1 MMRDQAESLRL
12 RVKKM
17 QHGSETKAIAVL
29 SGKGGV
35 GKSNVSLNF
44 SLALRQR
51 GKHVLLFDMDIGMGN
66 IDILLGQTS
75 SHTII
80 DIFRPNV
87 TIHDIIKTGPNEL
100 AFIAGGTGFT
110 EIFHMDEQQVE
121 YFIEQLQLV
130 SEQYDYI
137 IFDMGAGMSEDRL
150 QLLKAVDDI
159 FIVTTPEPTALTDA
173 YATMKY
179 IHLADPQLPI
189 YVLVNRVRSDKEGME
204 TLQRLK
210 QVAKRFLGK
219 ELHALGYVPEDR
231 TVSTAVIRQTP
242 FLLFDP
248 SAKASKALVQMTDR
262 YLADEEHE
270 EKEKRPFHFFAKLR
284 QYFLER

>member
-17 QHGSETKAIAVL
+17 QHGTETKTIAVL

-51 GKHVLLFDMDIGMGN
+51 EKHVLLFDMDIGMGN
-66 IDILLGQTS
+66 IDILLGQS
-75 SHTII
+75 SSYTMI

-87 TIHDIIKTGPNEL
+87 TIHDTIKTEPEQL
-100 AFIAGGTGFT
+100 SFIAGGTGFT
-110 EIFHMDEQQVE
+110 EIFHMDEQKVE

-130 SEQYDYI
+130 SEQYDYL
-137 IFDMGAGMSEDRL
+137 IFDMGAGMSEDHL

-159 FIVTTPEPTALTDA
+159 FIITTPEPTALTDA
-173 YATMKY
+173 YATVKY

-189 YVLVNRVRSDKEGME
+189 YVLVNRARSDKEGVE

-231 TVSTAVIRQTP
+231 TVSNAVIRQTP

-248 SAKASKALVQMTDR
+248 SAKASKALMRMTDR
-262 YLADEEHE
+262 YLANGEHE
-270 EKEKRPFHFFAKLR
+270 EQTKRPFHFFAKLR

>member
-17 QHGSETKAIAVL
+17 QHGAETKAIAVL

-75 SHTII
+75 SHTIM

-87 TIHDIIKTGPNEL
+87 TIHDIIKTGPEQL
-100 AFIAGGTGFT
+100 SFIAGGTGLT
-110 EIFHMDEQQVE
+110 EIFHMDGQKVE

-130 SEQYDYI
+130 SEQYDYL

-179 IHLADPQLPI
+179 IHVTAPQLPI
-189 YVLVNRVRSDKEGME
+189 YVLVNRARSDKEGAE

-231 TVSTAVIRQTP
+231 IVSTAVIRQTP
-242 FLLFDP
+242 FILFDP
-248 SAKASKALVQMTDR
+248 GAKASRALVQMADR
-262 YLADEEHE
+262 YLANEEHE
-270 EKEKRPFHFFAKLR
+270 EQAKRPFHFFAKLR

>member
-1 MMRDQAESLRL
+1 MVRDQAESLRL

-17 QHGSETKAIAVL
+17 QHETETKAIAVL

-51 GKHVLLFDMDIGMGN
+51 GKNVLLFDMDIGMGN

-87 TIHDIIKTGPNEL
+87 TIHDIIKTGPENL
-100 AFIAGGTGFT
+100 SFIAGGTGLT
-110 EIFHMDEQQVE
+110 DIFHMDEQKVQ

-179 IHLADPQLPI
+179 IHLADHQLPI
-189 YVLVNRVRSDKEGME
+189 YVLVNRARSDKEGIE

-231 TVSTAVIRQTP
+231 TVSNAVIRQTP

-248 SAKASKALVQMTDR
+248 SAKASKAVIQMTER
-262 YLADEEHE
+262 YLANEEH
-270 EKEKRPFHFFAKLR
+270 KEQMKRPFHFFAKLR

>member
-17 QHGSETKAIAVL
+17 QHGAETKAIAVL

-51 GKHVLLFDMDIGMGN
+51 GKNVLLFDMDIGMGN
-66 IDILLGQTS
+66 IDILLGQTL

-87 TIHDIIKTGPNEL
+87 TIHDIIKTGPEQL
-100 AFIAGGTGFT
+100 SFIAGGTGLT
-110 EIFHMDEQQVE
+110 EIFHMDEQKVE

-130 SEQYDYI
+130 SEQYDYM

-179 IHLADPQLPI
+179 IHVAAPQLPI
-189 YVLVNRVRSDKEGME
+189 YVLVNRARSDKEGVE

-231 TVSTAVIRQTP
+231 IVSTAVIRQTP
-242 FLLFDP
+242 FILFDP
-248 SAKASKALVQMTDR
+248 GAKASEALVQMADR
-262 YLADEEHE
+262 YLANEEHE
-270 EKEKRPFHFFAKLR
+270 EQAKRPFHFFAKLR

>member
-1 MMRDQAESLRL
+1 
-12 RVKKM
+12 M
-17 QHGSETKAIAVL
+17 QHGTETKTIAVL

-51 GKHVLLFDMDIGMGN
+51 EKHVLLFDMDIGMGN
-66 IDILLGQTS
+66 IDILLGQS
-75 SHTII
+75 SSYTMI

-87 TIHDIIKTGPNEL
+87 TIHDTIKTGPEQL
-100 AFIAGGTGFT
+100 SFIAGGTGFT
-110 EIFHMDEQQVE
+110 EIFHMDEQKVE

-130 SEQYDYI
+130 SEQYDYL
-137 IFDMGAGMSEDRL
+137 IFDMGAGMSEDHL

-159 FIVTTPEPTALTDA
+159 FIITTPEPTALTDA
-173 YATMKY
+173 YATVKY

-189 YVLVNRVRSDKEGME
+189 YVLVNRARSDKEGVE

-231 TVSTAVIRQTP
+231 TVSNAVIRQTP

-248 SAKASKALVQMTDR
+248 SAKASKALMRMTDR
-262 YLADEEHE
+262 YLANGEHE
-270 EKEKRPFHFFAKLR
+270 EQTKRPFHFFAKLR